1 MYNLYDLEVKKEL
14 IASLSYVALES
25 GYKFNNK
32 EQFDNIMYRLYN
44 YVKGDIEFNNG
55 VVVNEN
61 LKSKLNEFKDIYN
74 DLETP
79 SLEDTEK
86 FIGTNL
92 KNQATANVDFE
103 DTKYKVSTD
112 EVVYFPYAFRPVAVS
127 GDFNIK
133 LLAVGL
139 KGNEKSIS
147 TYFTAGNVG
156 SSTKEIRVGIQSDS
170 ATSFRISMSTYNEN
184 GDFIRTLTKA
194 ESVRIADYPEIK
206 IDNIYSAGADV
217 DVYKLIT
224 YDFSINEN
232 QFESV
237 NVDNINI
244 GDTYFADD
252 IAFLDKEHVTLVN
265 LLNKVKNGIST
276 EIEYQFLKDKIGTIQ
291 AYNNQPHKFIVVLA
305 NEERTDF
312 LGIVSSYPLYYYN
325 GKDSDAL
332 IGLSNNAVTPVE
344 LYTSRD
350 SRLWKPIKYAFTQD
364 TYDGASGSLLVK
376 GYPIYK
382 QGLNIVYNNYPI
394 YYNYK
399 FFNGVVSNGGE
410 SVNGSLFR
418 LYKTASEDFTV
429 DMLPPGGQIFL
440 GKHKIEDSPFQKLIW
455 RVLDYTDNINNIAG
469 IEKYPESSVLFQTSH
484 EIDYMPLIPERY
496 YSREELQFGNLPI
509 YRWLNS
515 SAKPNEWFEPIN
527 EYDLPPD
534 KTNCRVNGY
543 TQRAGF
549 MHYWDKEEVKL
560 LKPMTIDGYENLSIL
575 NLNSREHDISGKIK
589 EIPFLHSVLGT
600 SFSVRYTMKIMDY
613 HLAESTTK
621 YEDLDKYAKKR
632 DFGAYHCRDGSRG
645 KYASSSTTSL
655 SDGFAYANKAI
666 APICCLSK
674 NTTIKKDDFEDGVFS
689 LDIGVEETYFV
700 KNECEAERNVVVNV
714 ETQANNVRTVCKNAE
729 AVAPTERIVGLK
741 GEFIAH
747 TKRTLKAT
755 GKVVAKTIRD
765 LKANVSKSYKT
776 SRTANFFFV
785 YRFGTKRKTTLNIS
799 NIYEAER
806 NVVVEN
812 RVDIRFPIKR
822 YLVKDIINIYRNK
835 FVRDVKGILTISKT
849 TKRSLRANLV
859 KNFALKREAITYK
872 HYYFETLRNTRYNA
886 DKVYKT
892 KRKPAIN
899 YTCEF
904 GASRTVKAFNV
915 FSFGLKRN
923 VYKATEF
930 DSCTERSLIK
940 NVSWSGIVERLLAGR
955 YSTVFN
961 LQRNVEGN
969 TGNEYNLERNIVEN
983 IDKENI
989 LNRNLLMNLSE
1000 DYGTIREL
1008 ICNSEFR
1015 TILERNITENINLDY
1030 KTLREA
1036 VVNEI
1041 LQSNLLREVVMS
1053 ASFENRIERYITE
1066 NFALDKEAER
1076 RVVED
1081 MEKINETIRC
1091 TLANA
1096 EKEAPTKRVIS
1107 ADDDKTK
1114 YVSKHNLLV
1123 YTNLLRDEIISLVD
1137 ARIEEA
1143 FASRGL

>member
-1 MYNLYDLEVKKEL
+1 
-14 IASLSYVALES
+14 
-25 GYKFNNK
+25 
-32 EQFDNIMYRLYN
+32 
-44 YVKGDIEFNNG
+44 
-55 VVVNEN
+55 
-61 LKSKLNEFKDIYN
+61 
-74 DLETP
+74 
-79 SLEDTEK
+79 
-86 FIGTNL
+86 
-92 KNQATANVDFE
+92 
-103 DTKYKVSTD
+103 
-112 EVVYFPYAFRPVAVS
+112 
-127 GDFNIK
+127 
-133 LLAVGL
+133 
-139 KGNEKSIS
+139 
-147 TYFTAGNVG
+147 
-156 SSTKEIRVGIQSDS
+156 
-170 ATSFRISMSTYNEN
+170 
-184 GDFIRTLTKA
+184 
-194 ESVRIADYPEIK
+194 
-206 IDNIYSAGADV
+206 
-217 DVYKLIT
+217 
-224 YDFSINEN
+224 
-232 QFESV
+232 
-237 NVDNINI
+237 
-244 GDTYFADD
+244 
-252 IAFLDKEHVTLVN
+252 
-265 LLNKVKNGIST
+265 
-276 EIEYQFLKDKIGTIQ
+276 
-291 AYNNQPHKFIVVLA
+291 
-305 NEERTDF
+305 
-312 LGIVSSYPLYYYN
+312 
-325 GKDSDAL
+325 
-332 IGLSNNAVTPVE
+332 
-344 LYTSRD
+344 
-350 SRLWKPIKYAFTQD
+350 
-364 TYDGASGSLLVK
+364 
-376 GYPIYK
+376 
-382 QGLNIVYNNYPI
+382 
-394 YYNYK
+394 
-399 FFNGVVSNGGE
+399 
-410 SVNGSLFR
+410 
-418 LYKTASEDFTV
+418 
-429 DMLPPGGQIFL
+429 
-440 GKHKIEDSPFQKLIW
+440 
-455 RVLDYTDNINNIAG
+455 
-469 IEKYPESSVLFQTSH
+469 
-484 EIDYMPLIPERY
+484 MPLIPERY

-560 LKPMTIDGYENLSIL
+560 LKPMTADGYENLSIL
-575 NLNSREHDISGKIK
+575 NLNSREHDIAGKVK

-600 SFSVRYTMKIMDY
+600 SFNVRYCIKIMDY

-655 SDGFAYANKAI
+655 SDGFAYTNKAI

-799 NIYEAER
+799 KIYEAER

-849 TKRSLRANLV
+849 TKRSLRANLI
-859 KNFALKREAITYK
+859 KDFTLERQAITYK
-872 HYYFETLRNTRYNA
+872 HYYFKTLRDVNYNVN
-886 DKVYKT
+886 KVYKT

-904 GASRTVKAFNV
+904 EASRNVKAFNV

-923 VYKATEF
+923 VYKATEL

-969 TGNEYNLERNIVEN
+969 TGNEYNLERNVVEN